1 MIIDFIQMG
10 GPVIWLLVLF
20 SVVATTVVL
29 LKVWQFWVQQQ
40 LAGTIAEQALAA
52 LEKQS
57 PAQAKLL
64 LQGSRNP
71 QSRVLLRA
79 LQLHEEGALSLD
91 ELRTE
96 CWRCARVRIGDLTSG
111 MRVLEVIANLAP
123 LLGLFGTVLG
133 MIEAFRAMEAAGARV
148 DPSLLSGGIWQAL
161 LTTAVG
167 LAVAIPVS
175 IAHSWLERRIE
186 VEAANLQDK
195 LDRLMTFYCAGST
208 SGQDRAAS
216 HAIRNKTA

>member
-1 MIIDFIQMG
+1 MTIDFIQMG
-10 GPVIWLLVLF
+10 GPVVWLLALF
-20 SVVATTVVL
+20 SVAATTVII
-29 LKVWQFWVQQQ
+29 LKVWQFWGLQQ
-40 LAGTIAEQALAA
+40 LAANVAEQALVAV
-52 LEKQS
+52 EKHS
-57 PAQAKLL
+57 TAQAKLL

-79 LQLHEEGALSLD
+79 VKLHEEGALSLN
-91 ELRTE
+91 ELRAE
-96 CWRCARVRIGDLTSG
+96 CWRCARARVNELTSG

-175 IAHSWLERRIE
+175 VAHSWLERRVE
-186 VEAANLQDK
+186 VEASNLQDK
-195 LDRLMTFYCAGST
+195 LERLMTFYSAGST
-208 SGQDRAAS
+208 PQQDRAAS
-216 HAIRNKTA
+216 NATRNKLA